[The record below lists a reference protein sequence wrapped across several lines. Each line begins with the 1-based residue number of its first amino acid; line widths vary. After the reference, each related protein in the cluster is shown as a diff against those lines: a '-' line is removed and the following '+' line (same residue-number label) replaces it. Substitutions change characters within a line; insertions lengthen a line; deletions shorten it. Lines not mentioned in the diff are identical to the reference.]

1 MALEQNYES
10 AAVIITCIDYVSCPQ
25 RYKSSKVNM
34 GPSSQGLQMNNRF
47 FLSTTLTWHGVH
59 IRPQNPHLINDDME

>member
-1 MALEQNYES
+1 
-10 AAVIITCIDYVSCPQ
+10 
-25 RYKSSKVNM
+25 M